1 MPASKV
7 ENLEAKRER
16 AAQLH
21 LSGVPYRAIARELGY
36 ADASGAK
43 RAVDAWL
50 REGGATR
57 EVDAETL
64 RETALLRYEALLSAV
79 WPKALAGDTRSADS
93 ATRIV
98 KEITTLQGI
107 EPASRLELSSATEKG
122 YTLVIERRDIGGP
135 QSSE

>member
-21 LSGVPYRAIARELGY
+21 LSGMPYRSIAREVGY

-50 REGGATR
+50 REGGQTR
-57 EVDAETL
+57 EADAELL
-64 RETALLRYEALLSAV
+64 REVALLRYEALLFAV
-79 WPKALAGDTRSADS
+79 AKKAAAGDTRAVDS
-93 ATRIV
+93 STRIIG
-98 KEITTLQGI
+98 EITRLQGL
-107 EPASRLELSSATEKG
+107 EPPTRVDFSGEAGPG
-122 YTLVIERRDIGGP
+122 YRVVIERRSVG
-135 QSSE
+135 E